1 MVKSLLVKTA
11 VNDMVRMERTKQ
23 TSGAAGYK
31 GTKMRLKQPTALT
44 V

>member
-11 VNDMVRMERTKQ
+11 VNDMVRMERTTQ
-23 TSGAAGYK
+23 TGGAAGHK
-31 GTKMRLKQPTALT
+31 GTKMRLKQRTALT

>member
-11 VNDMVRMERTKQ
+11 VNDMVRMERTTQ
-23 TSGAAGYK
+23 TSGAAGHK
-31 GTKMRLKQPTALT
+31 GTKMRLKQLTALT

>member
-1 MVKSLLVKTA
+1 MVKSLLMKRA
-11 VNDMVRMERTKQ
+11 GNDMVRMERTTQ
-23 TSGAAGYK
+23 TSGAAGHK